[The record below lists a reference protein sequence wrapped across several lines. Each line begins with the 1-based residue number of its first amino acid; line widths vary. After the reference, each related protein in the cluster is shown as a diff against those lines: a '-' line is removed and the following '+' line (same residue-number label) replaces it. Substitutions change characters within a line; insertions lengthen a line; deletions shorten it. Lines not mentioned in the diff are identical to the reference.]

1 MTAWLLPA
9 ATAAWW
15 AGLMTGFGPGRSWP
29 ALILAVLGL
38 AALVSSVIAAPAVR
52 RSDPVA
58 DAGLVPADRQP
69 AAAVERV
76 SAPRRSPGAP
86 GVAVAAL
93 VLVGV
98 WALGASWALLAEQ
111 RLASSAL
118 AGLAP
123 DRVEVEAMLRE
134 DPRPGALGW
143 HALADVRVVRL
154 GAGASSLRETVWL
167 SGDQAPP
174 AVSRGDLV
182 RVEGS
187 LQVPDDPGFLD
198 ALHAKGVAVTLRASG
213 IERLGGSPN
222 PFVRATQAVRTVV
235 GRSIE
240 AVFPAREAGLLMGL
254 ALGDDS
260 ELDPGV
266 ERDFKA
272 TGLTHLL
279 VVSGGNVAMVLG
291 PVLALV
297 TMLGLPRPAQVA
309 IGLLTVA
316 FIVVLTGAE
325 PSVMRAGAM
334 TSLALVGLLLGRARS
349 TAVVLSG
356 AVMVLLILQPVL
368 VRSIGF
374 QLSVTATA
382 GMVAMAA
389 PLGERFARVVPAPIA
404 AAAGTTLAAQL
415 GVTPILLFHFH
426 DVPGVTLIA
435 NVIAAPTVAPSLLAG
450 LVAAA
455 AGIVSE
461 PLGRLVGLAAQAPM
475 RALELIANI
484 AGRAPVAHVTSR
496 GGPIVLVVGAGLV
509 VAVTVALRTGWKPPR
524 RALIAGVV
532 ALPLLVWSSAT
543 SVGPPS
549 SLTVRVFDVGQGDA
563 ALVTTPAGMTML
575 VDGGPDEEQVA
586 TELAA
591 LGVKRIDVVVASHP
605 HADHVVGL
613 PSVLARFQVGLVL
626 QPGCPSTSA
635 LQVDLDR
642 AIADE
647 GIEVRTPWAGESF
660 VVGDVRLDVISP
672 HECYAGTESDTNNDA
687 LVIRLVQGDDV
698 VLFATEPEEPAQE
711 WLLEEHVDEGLD
723 LHADLLKVPH
733 HGAATSVAEFFDAV
747 AAPVAV
753 VSVGENTYGHPTA
766 FTLDALAE
774 AGSAVWRTDEHG
786 TITVTF
792 EQGVPVVA
800 GAR

>member
-15 AGLMTGFGPGRSWP
+15 AGLMTGFGPAGSWAAWIP
-29 ALILAVLGL
+29 AVLGL
-38 AALVSSVIAAPAVR
+38 AMLASAVIAAPTIR
-52 RSDPVA
+52 RRDPVA
-58 DAGLVPADRQP
+58 DAGLVPAARMP
-69 AAAVERV
+69 PEAVQRV
-76 SAPRRSPGAP
+76 SAGRRSPGAP
-86 GVAVAAL
+86 VVAVTAL

-98 WALGASWALLAEQ
+98 WAIGASWALFAQ
-111 RLASSAL
+111 RRLESSGL

-123 DRVEVEAMLRE
+123 DRVEVEATLRE
-134 DPRPGALGW
+134 DPRPGTLGW

-154 GAGASSLRETVWL
+154 DAAVSTLRETVWL
-167 SGDQAPP
+167 SGDEAPP
-174 AVSRGDLV
+174 AVARGDLV

-187 LQVPDDPGFLD
+187 LEVPEDPEFLD
-198 ALHAKGVAVTLRASG
+198 ALHAKGVAVTLRASTV
-213 IERLGGSPN
+213 ERLGGSPN

-235 GRSIE
+235 GGSIE

-254 ALGDDS
+254 SLGDDS
-260 ELDPGV
+260 NLDPGV

-309 IGLLTVA
+309 IGLFTVA

-349 TAVVLSG
+349 TAVALSG

-389 PLGERFARVVPAPIA
+389 PLGERFSRVVPAPVA

-435 NVIAAPTVAPSLLAG
+435 NVIAAPTVAPSLLLG

-455 AGIVSE
+455 VGIVSE
-461 PLGRLVGLAAQAPM
+461 PLGHLVGLGAQVPM
-475 RALELIANI
+475 RALQLIANI
-484 AGRAPVAHVTSR
+484 AGRAPVAHVTSQ
-496 GGPIVLVVGAGLV
+496 GGLAVLLVGAGLV
-509 VAVTVALRTGWKPPR
+509 VALTFALRTGWKPPR
-524 RALIAGVV
+524 RALIAGIACV
-532 ALPLLVWSSAT
+532 PLLVWNSAA

-549 SLTVRVFDVGQGDA
+549 TLTVRFFDVGQGDA

-575 VDGGPDEEQVA
+575 VDGGPDEDLVA

-613 PSVLARFQVGLVL
+613 PSVLARFQVGVVL
-626 QPGCPSTSA
+626 QPGCESTSA
-635 LQVDLDR
+635 LQVDLER

-647 GIEVRTPWAGESF
+647 RIEVRTPWAGETF

-672 HECYAGTESDTNNDA
+672 HECYTGTESDTNNDA
-687 LVIRLVQGDDV
+687 LVIRLTQGDDV

-711 WLLEEHVDEGLD
+711 WLLAQRDDEGLD
-723 LHADLLKVPH
+723 LGADLLKVPH
-733 HGAATSVAEFFDAV
+733 HGAATSVAQFFDAV

-753 VSVGENTYGHPTA
+753 VSVGENTYGHPVPT
-766 FTLDALAE
+766 TLDALTE
-774 AGSAVWRTDEHG
+774 AGSALWRTDEHG

-792 EQGVPVVA
+792 EEGVPVVA
-800 GAR
+800 GER

>member
-69 AAAVERV
+69 AAAVQRV

-123 DRVEVEAMLRE
+123 DRVEVEATLRE

-167 SGDQAPP
+167 SGDEAPP

-297 TMLGLPRPAQVA
+297 T
-309 IGLLTVA
+309 
-316 FIVVLTGAE
+316 
-325 PSVMRAGAM
+325 
-334 TSLALVGLLLGRARS
+334 
-349 TAVVLSG
+349 
-356 AVMVLLILQPVL
+356 
-368 VRSIGF
+368 
-374 QLSVTATA
+374 
-382 GMVAMAA
+382 
-389 PLGERFARVVPAPIA
+389 
-404 AAAGTTLAAQL
+404 
-415 GVTPILLFHFH
+415 
-426 DVPGVTLIA
+426 
-435 NVIAAPTVAPSLLAG
+435 
-450 LVAAA
+450 
-455 AGIVSE
+455 
-461 PLGRLVGLAAQAPM
+461 
-475 RALELIANI
+475 
-484 AGRAPVAHVTSR
+484 
-496 GGPIVLVVGAGLV
+496 
-509 VAVTVALRTGWKPPR
+509 
-524 RALIAGVV
+524 
-532 ALPLLVWSSAT
+532 
-543 SVGPPS
+543 
-549 SLTVRVFDVGQGDA
+549 
-563 ALVTTPAGMTML
+563 
-575 VDGGPDEEQVA
+575 
-586 TELAA
+586 
-591 LGVKRIDVVVASHP
+591 
-605 HADHVVGL
+605 
-613 PSVLARFQVGLVL
+613 
-626 QPGCPSTSA
+626 
-635 LQVDLDR
+635 
-642 AIADE
+642 
-647 GIEVRTPWAGESF
+647 
-660 VVGDVRLDVISP
+660 
-672 HECYAGTESDTNNDA
+672 
-687 LVIRLVQGDDV
+687 
-698 VLFATEPEEPAQE
+698 
-711 WLLEEHVDEGLD
+711 
-723 LHADLLKVPH
+723 
-733 HGAATSVAEFFDAV
+733 
-747 AAPVAV
+747 
-753 VSVGENTYGHPTA
+753 
-766 FTLDALAE
+766 
-774 AGSAVWRTDEHG
+774 
-786 TITVTF
+786 
-792 EQGVPVVA
+792 
-800 GAR
+800 